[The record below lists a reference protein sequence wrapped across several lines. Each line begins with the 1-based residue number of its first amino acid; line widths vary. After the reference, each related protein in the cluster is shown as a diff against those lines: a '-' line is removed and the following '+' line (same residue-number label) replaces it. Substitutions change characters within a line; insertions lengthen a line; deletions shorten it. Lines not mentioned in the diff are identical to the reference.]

1 MHVREQNRESKT
13 FGERSACAR
22 SAKPGAGLPGRET
35 NGSRAVALS
44 YTSVVT
50 AAGKQQRRIGR
61 KEEES
66 LGKPDRKAK

>member
-1 MHVREQNRESKT
+1 M
-13 FGERSACAR
+13 
-22 SAKPGAGLPGRET
+22 
-35 NGSRAVALS
+35 ALS

-66 LGKPDRKAK
+66 LGKPDRKAKQINKKGTKQDLKIAIKNK